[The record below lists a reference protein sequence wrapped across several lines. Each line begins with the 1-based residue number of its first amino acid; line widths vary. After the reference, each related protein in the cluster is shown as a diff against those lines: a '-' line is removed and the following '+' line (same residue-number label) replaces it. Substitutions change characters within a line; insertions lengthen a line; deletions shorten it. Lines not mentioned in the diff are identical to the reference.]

1 VQVGNTPVLILGEN
15 SIALMEDVKEQK
27 RVYFFALFYAFLRNK
42 FSNWW
47 MNGRRSSASCS
58 VQSLSSVKSFG
69 YLVGDDSRYWHRK
82 SYLQVFLSM

>member
-1 VQVGNTPVLILGEN
+1 MILGEN

-47 MNGRRSSASCS
+47 I
-58 VQSLSSVKSFG
+58 
-69 YLVGDDSRYWHRK
+69 W
-82 SYLQVFLSM
+82 